1 VDEREELKNYLDE
14 LERVTKWPSKRRKR
28 KFQLLVLQYLA
39 SKCFSVEPGAT
50 YTEKQVNALLNQY
63 HIFNDAA
70 LLRRE
75 MVERRLIERFRDGS
89 AYWRTKS
96 PD

>member
-1 VDEREELKNYLDE
+1 MDEREELKNYLDE
-14 LERVTKWPSKRRKR
+14 LERVTKWPSKRRKS
-28 KFQLLVLQYLA
+28 KFQRLVLQYLA
-39 SKCFSVEPGAT
+39 SKLEPGAT
-50 YTEKQVNALLNQY
+50 YTEKQVNTLLNQY
-63 HIFNDAA
+63 HTFNDPA

-75 MVERRLIERFRDGS
+75 MVDRRIIERKRDGS